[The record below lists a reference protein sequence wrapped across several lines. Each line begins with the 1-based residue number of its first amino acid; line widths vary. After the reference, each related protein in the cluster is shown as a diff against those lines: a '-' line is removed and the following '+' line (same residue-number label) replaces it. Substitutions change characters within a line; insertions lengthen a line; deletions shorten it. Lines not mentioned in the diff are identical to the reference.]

1 MLSALPCGFL
11 PGPQFHDSTL
21 EKPMRFGDLIR
32 RITLLTIAAPMCVA
46 QQTGVAIDNQ
56 AFASFTASATA
67 QQQDSNTVRTL
78 TVAGL
83 QPGDVSI
90 TKSTSAVNP
99 RQGDIIDFTLVARN
113 AAAVDVL
120 GKAITIDGAPASK
133 VVVRDV
139 IPANTRFS
147 AITVTSGATALYHLY
162 GAAADDYLSAA
173 PADLAQVD
181 AIAFVVDRILTG
193 QSLTFTFTVRINNAA
208 IGEVRNAA
216 QAQFKDGVR
225 DASADSNVLIISL
238 PPFVPAIVYYR
249 DNTFILSTRV
259 ARAGWPLYV
268 QGFASGCNINPLAAE
283 THSIS
288 IISKNTNDLET
299 FSAIETGPNTGIFRV
314 TPDVPTRSSVNN
326 PVVRGNTIMEVAN
339 NDSLTATLNGC
350 GAAAV
355 TAVVLIDPVG
365 VVFDSRSNATIA
377 GATVTLIDVTG
388 AGNGGRPGQA
398 ATVFQFDGVTPA
410 PSTVT
415 TGSDGR
421 YQFPQLIPS
430 IYALQIV
437 APSGFTYPSLVPIGQ
452 LPAGRTIDPS
462 GSYGGNFPVSIDTG
476 TVIIDV
482 PMDSSTSGVLVVQK
496 TAARRVAELGESLD
510 YEIKIKNNSNATAV
524 NVMVKDTL
532 PTGFRY
538 QAGSGTIDG
547 KPLAE
552 PAGGAGPALEFAI
565 GDVKANSEA
574 VLIYRVN
581 IGAGASLGDA
591 TNRAFAQSGAL
602 TSNTASFRVS
612 IQGGVFS
619 DRGYVVGKVFADA
632 NGNSRQDAGEL
643 GVPGVRLYMEDG
655 TYAITDMEGRYSFY
669 NVSPRS
675 HVLKLDTYS
684 APKNALLSSTGGRN
698 FGDPGS
704 IFLDM
709 KAGEMRRADFALYSS
724 DQALLTQEIASRRNA
739 TVSEQSEM
747 GLATKQRTT
756 LDESIRTVEELRNM
770 PASGLVS
777 FEGPRKEEDGKEI
790 KKSEEKPAATAKAP
804 GTAGSSSMTQTP
816 ATGEMQATGAVPDAV
831 DGLDASLSFLGME
844 EAQVLPVAQTNIVVK
859 GGAGTTF
866 KLFVN
871 GLEVPESR
879 VGRRSVYE
887 ERQLQV
893 WEYIGV
899 AMQAGKNL
907 VEVKQV
913 DSFGNVRE
921 QEQIT
926 LMAPSKAARL
936 LVETQQTDVAADGKT
951 TLRFTVRLVDGN
963 ELPVTGR
970 TPLTLEASMGKLL
983 ATDLD
988 EREPGT
994 QVFLTGGVASF
1005 ELLSPIEPM
1014 RALLRVST
1022 GNLRSEMPVDF
1033 VPELRPL
1040 IGAGVAEMTF
1050 DFAGGKR
1057 GARNSVRG
1065 LMTGFEEQVRS
1076 FAGDLGGDTNFASRM
1091 AMSLKGRV
1099 FDKYLLTLGYDSDKN
1114 LKNQLFRDVQ
1124 PDRFYPIYGDG
1135 SIRGYDAQST
1145 GKLYARV
1152 DRGRSYLAFG
1162 DFTTADSSF
1171 SQSLST
1177 YMRSLNGMRQRY
1189 ENSKLSFTTFAS
1201 RDSLSQVVEEIPA
1214 NGTSGPYTLSQILS
1228 IENSEKIEIVVRDR
1242 NQPAVV
1248 VSTTPKSRFV
1258 DYEFEAISGQLIF
1271 KSPIPTL
1278 DSRLNPVFIRVT
1290 YEMDQGGEK
1299 FWVGGAEG
1307 QWRATNRFQLGG
1319 KIVKDSN
1326 PRNTFD
1332 LYAVNTAFKFSDRT
1346 LFTGEVVQTGRQSL
1360 GSGLGYRMELKHE
1373 GAKLAGRLFFG
1384 RTDAAFD
1391 NPNASLSQGRGE
1403 FGLKGSY
1410 RLSNR
1415 TRLTSELLRTE
1426 DVKTGGNRL
1435 GGQISLE
1442 RTLAGSMLMEVGF
1455 RHSQE
1460 TASPSQPT
1468 SVGATPSESSSIITK
1483 ITAQVPRFSKASF
1496 TAEYDQDVTDFQKK
1510 MAAIGG
1516 SYQILPSS
1524 RVYVR
1529 HELISSLGSQYA
1541 LNANQSRNATVIGV
1555 DARYFKDLHVFSEF
1569 RDRDVLNGKEAEAAV
1584 GLTNAWHVAKGFV
1597 VNTGIESISTVSGK
1611 EKDALALTGGLE
1623 YTRSKSWRGSLRT
1636 EWRGSSTNTS
1646 FLSTAGIAR
1655 QMTPSWTLLGR
1666 HLFNLSSNKTGTKGS
1681 RTQERLQIGGA
1692 YRPSGASKWNTMS
1705 MFELR
1710 MLEDS
1715 TQPKT
1720 AYDRL
1725 SFIFSTHANYQARPD
1740 LSFSGRYA
1748 AKFVT
1753 EKSRGIGS
1761 SSGIQLTS
1769 ARVTYD
1775 FAKRFDTS
1783 MLVSGMFDPKNR
1795 STVIGAGGEL
1805 GYMVARNLWVSTGYN
1820 FMGFRSDDLTGEDIT
1835 RRGAYIRLRFKFDE
1849 NLLKLTKESNRR

>member
-1 MLSALPCGFL
+1 
-11 PGPQFHDSTL
+11 
-21 EKPMRFGDLIR
+21 MRFGELIR
-32 RITLLTIAAPMCVA
+32 RITLLIMAAPMCVA
-46 QQTGVAIDNQ
+46 QQTGVTIDNQ
-56 AFASFTASATA
+56 AFASFLAGSNT
-67 QQQDSNTVRTL
+67 QQQGSNTVRTS
-78 TVAGL
+78 TAPGL
-83 QPGDVSI
+83 QPGDVTI
-90 TKSTSAVNP
+90 TKTTSVVSP
-99 RQGDIIDFTLVARN
+99 RQGDTLDFTLVAQN

-120 GKAITIDGAPASK
+120 GKAITIDGAPAVK

-139 IPANTRFS
+139 IPANTRFI
-147 AITVTSGATALYHLY
+147 AITVTSGATALYHLH

-208 IGEVRNAA
+208 IGEIRNAA

-225 DASADSNVLIISL
+225 DANADSNVLIISL

-249 DNTFILSTRV
+249 DNTFNLSTRV

-283 THSIS
+283 THSIT
-288 IISKNTNDLET
+288 ITSKNTNDLET
-299 FSAIETGPNTGIFRV
+299 YIAIETGPNTGIFRV
-314 TPDVPTRSSVNN
+314 TPDVQTRSSVNN

-355 TAVVLIDPVG
+355 TAVVLIDPAG
-365 VVFDSRSNATIA
+365 IVFDSRSNATIA
-377 GATVTLIDVTG
+377 GARVTLIDVTG
-388 AGNGGRPGQA
+388 TGNGGRPGQPA
-398 ATVFQFDGVTPA
+398 VVFQFDGTTPA
-410 PSTVT
+410 PSSVT
-415 TGSDGR
+415 TAADGR
-421 YQFPQLIPS
+421 FEFPQLAPS

-437 APSGFTYPSLVPIGQ
+437 APTGYSYPSQVPIGQ

-462 GSYGGNFPVSIDTG
+462 GSFGGNFPVSIDTG

-482 PMDSSTSGVLVVQK
+482 PMDASSSGSLVVQK
-496 TAARRVAELGESLD
+496 SAARRVAELGESLD
-510 YEIKIKNNSNATAV
+510 YEIKIKNNSSV
-524 NVMVKDTL
+524 LVSNVLVKDTL

-538 QAGSGTIDG
+538 QAGSSTIDG
-547 KPLAE
+547 KPLAD
-552 PAGGAGPALEFAI
+552 PAGGAGPALEFAV
-565 GDVKANSEA
+565 GEVKANSEA
-574 VLIYRVN
+574 ILIYRVN

-591 TNRAFAQSGAL
+591 TNRAFAQAGGL
-602 TSNTASFRVS
+602 TSNTASFRISV
-612 IQGGVFS
+612 QGGVFS

-709 KAGEMRRADFALYSS
+709 KAGEMRRADFALDASS
-724 DQALLTQEIASRRNA
+724 EAMASEIASRRKSS
-739 TVSEQSEM
+739 VLEQQGEM
-747 GLATKQRTT
+747 AVVAKQRTT
-756 LDESIRTVEELRNM
+756 LDEPIRTIEELRNM
-770 PASGLVS
+770 PASGLLAADGS
-777 FEGPRKEEDGKEI
+777 RKEAADQSSKEQP
-790 KKSEEKPAATAKAP
+790 KTAAQPTAQVAKATTSAAATSGNADVKQEN
-804 GTAGSSSMTQTP
+804 TL
-816 ATGEMQATGAVPDAV
+816 PDAI
-831 DGLDASLSFLGME
+831 DGLDASLSFLGMQE
-844 EAQVLPVAQTNIVVK
+844 MQVLPVAQTNIVVK
-859 GGAGTTF
+859 GAAGTTF

-871 GLEVPESR
+871 GAEVPESR

-899 AMQAGKNL
+899 AMAPGNNL
-907 VEVKQV
+907 VQVKQV
-913 DSFGNVRE
+913 DSFGNIRE
-921 QEQIT
+921 EKQLS

-936 LVETQQTDVAADGKT
+936 LVETQQSEVAADGKT
-951 TLRFTVRLVDGN
+951 SLQFTVRLVDEN

-1076 FAGDLGGDTNFASRM
+1076 FAGDIGGDTNFASRM

-1177 YMRSLNGMRQRY
+1177 YMRSLNGMRQHY

-1307 QWRATNRFQLGG
+1307 QWRATNRFQVGG
-1319 KIVKDSN
+1319 KVVKDSN
-1326 PRNTFD
+1326 PQNTFD

-1415 TRLTSELLRTE
+1415 TRLISELLRTE

-1435 GGQISLE
+1435 GGQITLE
-1442 RTLAGSMLMEVGF
+1442 RSLAGSMLMEVGF

-1460 TASPSQPT
+1460 TAQPSQPS

-1483 ITAQVPRFSKASF
+1483 ITAQLPRFSKASF
-1496 TAEYDQDVTDFQKK
+1496 TAEYDQDVTDFDRK

-1524 RVYVR
+1524 RIYVR
-1529 HELISSLGSQYA
+1529 HEFISSLGSQYA

-1681 RTQERLQIGGA
+1681 RTQERLQFGGA
-1692 YRPSGASKWNTMS
+1692 YRPSSASKWNTMS

-1783 MLVSGMFDPKNR
+1783 MLVSGMFDPKNS

-1849 NLLKLTKESNRR
+1849 NLLKLTKESIRR